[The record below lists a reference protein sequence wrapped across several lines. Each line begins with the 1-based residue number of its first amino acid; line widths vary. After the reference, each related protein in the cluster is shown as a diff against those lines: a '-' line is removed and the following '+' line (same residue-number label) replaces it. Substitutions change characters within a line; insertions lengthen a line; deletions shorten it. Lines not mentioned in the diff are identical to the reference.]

1 MLEKKKTSKT
11 KILCMLL
18 LVTAIFAGS
27 ATAYART
34 KTDAGK
40 SFYGWT
46 YKFVGNYAPSSGV
59 VSGSTSANFI
69 PYKGCYTEVKAYVIS
84 REKPYAYNKRE
95 DNFVSCKG
103 NAGKN
108 NNKIR
113 VMHHAYNKKD
123 TSAVGG
129 HTLY

>member
-1 MLEKKKTSKT
+1 MLEKKKTNKT
-11 KILCMLL
+11 KILCMLF

-34 KTDAGK
+34 KTDSGK

-46 YKFVGNYAPSSGV
+46 YKFIGTYDANTGS
-59 VSGSTSANFI
+59 VSGSTETNFY
-69 PYKGCYTEVKAYVIS
+69 PYKGCYTEVKAYEIS
-84 REKPYAYNKRE
+84 RKKPYAYKKLE
-95 DNFVSCKG
+95 ASFVSCKG

-108 NNKIR
+108 NDKIR